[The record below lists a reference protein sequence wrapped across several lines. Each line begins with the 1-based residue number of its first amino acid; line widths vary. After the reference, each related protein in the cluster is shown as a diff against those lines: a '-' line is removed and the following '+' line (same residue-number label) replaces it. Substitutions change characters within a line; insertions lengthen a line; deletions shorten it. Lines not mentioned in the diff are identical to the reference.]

1 MNTAEA
7 KRVLETALLCAPEP
21 LTVNTMKKLFQDA
34 DDQGDVVGAD
44 TIKLMLEGLRQDW
57 SDKGIELVA
66 LSTGWRF
73 QSKPEMRAYIDRLNP
88 EKPPKYSRA
97 TLETLAIIAYRQPVT
112 RGDIEEIRGVTVA
125 SQMIK
130 TLEDRGWIESIGHR
144 DVPGRPSLFA
154 TTKQFLDDLGLSSLD
169 QLPPLQQV
177 KRDAE
182 EELVPELAALGGG
195 MFAAV
200 EADALVAEPVADGES
215 VSEQTADVDLPG
227 VHAPSAEHT
236 ELAAMADSV
245 EEFAQESADTTEIL
259 VGADSESLPQ
269 EVQDTQ
275 QQSQVETV
283 QGVEIAPEQEMQAVG
298 ISAEPDVVAVD
309 VVTGNAPDQL
319 SAIGEAADIVAE
331 EPVEAASEEK
341 IVEVSE
347 EIVKEITED
356 ISEEVIEEI
365 SEEISEVG
373 GDSQPVTQLS
383 DQVAD
388 TAAPDSVP
396 GAAASQLPPIEL
408 KNESK

>member
-44 TIKLMLEGLRQDW
+44 TIKLMLEGLRNDW

-130 TLEDRGWIESIGHR
+130 TLEDRGWIETIGHR

-177 KRDAE
+177 TKDAVE
-182 EELVPELAALGGG
+182 EEAPELTALDEG

-200 EADALVAEPVADGES
+200 NEAVAENAADSAGAAIVETAVADMVAG
-215 VSEQTADVDLPG
+215 ADVVSSKL
-227 VHAPSAEHT
+227 APDEAVP
-236 ELAAMADSV
+236 D
-245 EEFAQESADTTEIL
+245 
-259 VGADSESLPQ
+259 
-269 EVQDTQ
+269 
-275 QQSQVETV
+275 QVETASERVSTAVVDDAADADAAQSQQTLAAQEVVTDAVVSAAEAISAPAAESGPVV
-283 QGVEIAPEQEMQAVG
+283 QEQAVEQAAPAQEV
-298 ISAEPDVVAVD
+298 AEVVVEASVMEPGEELSDV
-309 VVTGNAPDQL
+309 G
-319 SAIGEAADIVAE
+319 GEAQNV
-331 EPVEAASEEK
+331 
-341 IVEVSE
+341 
-347 EIVKEITED
+347 TE
-356 ISEEVIEEI
+356 
-365 SEEISEVG
+365 
-373 GDSQPVTQLS
+373 LR

-388 TAAPDSVP
+388 VAAPDSLP
-396 GAAASQLPPIEL
+396 GAADSQLPP
-408 KNESK
+408 